1 MIITVLHGRHRW
13 PVIGSLRQDQK
24 PVSQQPFWPA
34 VRAMSMS
41 CVEMKGGDSTDVYTA
56 ELMMMIAPAIESGVG
71 VVWKKTNSSKMAK
84 TT

>member
-1 MIITVLHGRHRW
+1 
-13 PVIGSLRQDQK
+13 
-24 PVSQQPFWPA
+24 
-34 VRAMSMS
+34 MS
-41 CVEMKGGDSTDVYTA
+41 CDEMKGGDSTDVYTA